1 MGYATCLELFMKE
14 EVKNFDMCYLFF
26 VVWMPWTEWAVNLLE
41 ITTGDTMLMWRHLG
55 LLSMATMP
63 LKLKPDVPIP
73 YMSMSI
79 L

>member
-1 MGYATCLELFMKE
+1 MAYFLQLEYVL
-14 EVKNFDMCYLFF
+14 LFF
-26 VVWMPWTEWAVNLLE
+26 IVWMLWTKWAMNPLE
-41 ITTGDTMLMWRHLG
+41 ITGDTMLMWRHLG

>member
-1 MGYATCLELFMKE
+1 ML
-14 EVKNFDMCYLFF
+14 
-26 VVWMPWTEWAVNLLE
+26 WTKWAMNPLE
-41 ITTGDTMLMWRHLG
+41 ITGDTMLMWRHLG